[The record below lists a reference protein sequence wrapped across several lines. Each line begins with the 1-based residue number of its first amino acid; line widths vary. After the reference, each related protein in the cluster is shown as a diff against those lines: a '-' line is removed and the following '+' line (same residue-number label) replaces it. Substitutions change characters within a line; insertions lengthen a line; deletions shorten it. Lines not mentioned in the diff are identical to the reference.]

1 MAGVCEW
8 NKNFDNM
15 NSSRHQ
21 AGGHLVAEPDKFN
34 TDICWMCSREK
45 PTLHSLWK
53 SEYTA

>member
-15 NSSRHQ
+15 NSSRRQ